1 MLQASAAF
9 LLFTFYVELIFMKI
23 LGHKK
28 SCYPQRLSTALVAF
42 LLLFNAVGC
51 TQKPSTPESDRVQT
65 PIENRENSVKPQR
78 FDGITIKVATFYKI
92 GIGVERR
99 TREFEELT
107 GARVNMFTFP
117 MKDVFASM
125 QQEFAN
131 KTNKYDVV
139 VFSPKWMTDF
149 VKPGYLENL
158 TARVQA
164 DRQLEWDDVAPF
176 FRNFIATYKDQ
187 IYGVPM
193 DGNFHMVYYRT
204 DLFEKAEL
212 ESPRTW
218 DDYLAIAKQFHGQDL
233 NGDGIADYGSCIPK
247 KPKSLNHQFFWS
259 VASPFLQSQGTEEGG
274 FFDPETM
281 KPLVNNQAFALAL
294 DIYKETMKYAPPNE
308 LSLGVDEARAL
319 FLTGRCALTLDWGD
333 MGTLAIDPAIS
344 KVRDKVG
351 ASILPGSKEV
361 LDRTTGKLV
370 ACDKFTCPY
379 AIDGVNHAP
388 YAATAGWVGGI
399 NAAAKGEVKDAGYA
413 LISYISQPAQ
423 SNVDV
428 TIGITGFNPY
438 RISQFTNR
446 EAWLEAGMEEETVT
460 KYLGGISVSLNNPNM
475 VLELRIPENALYQRT
490 LLDNALASFLTGQI
504 TRDETMEQI
513 EREWEKVTNQMGRDS
528 QLESYRDSLGVE

>member
-1 MLQASAAF
+1 MSQKRSMLRWNLSIKIAIDI
-9 LLFTFYVELIFMKI
+9 LMKI

-28 SCYPQRLSTALVAF
+28 NCHQQRLSTALVAF
-42 LLLFNAVGC
+42 LLLFNTVGC
-51 TQKPSTPESDRVQT
+51 SQNKSTLETDPVPT
-65 PIENRENSVKPQR
+65 KIENSVKPQR
-78 FDGITIKVATFYKI
+78 FDGITITVATFYKI

-99 TREFEELT
+99 VREFEQLT
-107 GARVNMFTFP
+107 GAQVNMFTFP

-125 QQEFAN
+125 QQEFVN

-164 DRQLEWDDVAPF
+164 DRQLEWDDIAPF

-187 IYGVPM
+187 VYAVPV
-193 DGNFHMVYYRT
+193 DGNFHMVYYRR
-204 DLFEKAEL
+204 DLFEKAKL

-233 NGDGIADYGSCIPK
+233 NGDGIPDYGSCMMK
-247 KPKSLNHQFFWS
+247 KPKVLNHQIFWS
-259 VASPFLQSQGTEEGG
+259 VASSFLQSQGTQEGG
-274 FFDPETM
+274 YFDPETM
-281 KPLVNNQAFALAL
+281 KPLVNNQGFARAL
-294 DIYKETMKYAPPNE
+294 DIYKETTKYAPPDE

-319 FLTGRCALTLDWGD
+319 FLSGRCALTLDWGD

-344 KVRDKVG
+344 QIPNKVG
-351 ASILPGSKEV
+351 ASISPGSKEV
-361 LDRTTGKLV
+361 LDRQTGKLV
-370 ACDKFTCPY
+370 ACDKFNCPY

-388 YAATAGWVGGI
+388 YGAMGGWAGGI
-399 NAAAKGEVKDAGYA
+399 NATAKPEVKEAGYA
-413 LISYISQPAQ
+413 LISYMSQPAQ

-446 EAWLEAGMEEETVT
+446 EPWLQVGMGEETVN
-460 KYLGGISVSLNNPNM
+460 KYLGGIAVSLKNPNM
-475 VLELRIPENALYQRT
+475 VLDLRIPGNDFYQGEILDAALT
-490 LLDNALASFLTGQI
+490 NFLTGKM
-504 TRDETMEQI
+504 TRDETMKQI
-513 EREWEKVTNQMGRDS
+513 EREWDKITNQMGRDS
-528 QLESYRDSLGVE
+528 QLQSYRDTLGIQ

>member
-1 MLQASAAF
+1 
-9 LLFTFYVELIFMKI
+9 MKI
-23 LGHKK
+23 LGNKK
-28 SCYPQRLSTALVAF
+28 SCDRQRLSTALVAF
-42 LLLFNAVGC
+42 LVLFNAVGC
-51 TQKPSTPESDRVQT
+51 TQKQSTPESDRFQT
-65 PIENRENSVKPQR
+65 PIENIDSVKPQR
-78 FDGITIKVATFYKI
+78 FDGITITVVTNNLSI
-92 GIGVERR
+92 GVGVERR
-99 TREFEELT
+99 AREFEQLT
-107 GARVNMFTFP
+107 GARVNMVKLP
-117 MKDVFASM
+117 IKDVFPSM
-125 QQEFAN
+125 QGEFAN

-158 TARVQA
+158 TARVKA
-164 DRQLEWDDVAPF
+164 DSQLEWDDVAPF
-176 FRNFIATYKDQ
+176 FRNFTATYKEQ
-187 IYGVPM
+187 IYAVPV
-193 DGNFHMVYYRT
+193 DGDFHMVYYRT
-204 DLFEKAEL
+204 DLLRKAEL
-212 ESPRTW
+212 DSPRTW

-294 DIYKETMKYAPPNE
+294 DIYKETTKYGPPEE
-308 LSLGVDEARAL
+308 LSLHLEGARAL
-319 FLTGRCALTLDWGD
+319 FLSGRCALTLDWGD
-333 MGTLAIDPAIS
+333 IGTLAIDPAIS

-361 LDRTTGKLV
+361 LDRQTGQLV

-388 YAATAGWVGGI
+388 YGSMGGWVGGI
-399 NAAAKGEVKDAGYA
+399 NAAAKAEVKDAAYA

-446 EAWLEAGMEEETVT
+446 EAWLEVGMGEETVN
-460 KYLGGISVSLNNPNM
+460 KYLGGIAVSLKNPNM
-475 VLELRIPENALYQRT
+475 VLDLRIPANDLYQAEI
-490 LLDNALASFLTGQI
+490 LDNALASFMTGKM

-513 EREWEKVTNQMGRDS
+513 EGEWEKVTNQMGRNS
-528 QLESYRDSLGVE
+528 QLQAYRDSLGIE

>member
-1 MLQASAAF
+1 
-9 LLFTFYVELIFMKI
+9 MKI

-28 SCYPQRLSTALVAF
+28 YPDQQRLSTALVAF

-51 TQKPSTPESDRVQT
+51 SQNKSTPGTDLVQT
-65 PIENRENSVKPQR
+65 PIENIDAVKPQR
-78 FDGITIKVATFYKI
+78 FDGITITVATYEKPH
-92 GIGVERR
+92 GVGVERR
-99 TREFEELT
+99 AREFEKLT
-107 GARVNMFTFP
+107 GAQVNMVKFPLQDTFP
-117 MKDVFASM
+117 SIQRDFV
-125 QQEFAN
+125 N

-139 VFSPKWMTDF
+139 VFSAKWMTDF
-149 VKPGYLENL
+149 AKPGYLENL

-164 DRQLEWDDVAPF
+164 DSQLEWDDIAPF
-176 FRNFIATYKDQ
+176 FRNFIATYREQ
-187 IYGVPM
+187 IYGVLV
-193 DGNFHMVYYRT
+193 DGDFHMVYYRT

-233 NGDGIADYGSCIPK
+233 NGDGIPDYGSCIPK
-247 KPKSLNHQFFWS
+247 KPKNVNDQFFWS

-274 FFDPETM
+274 FFDAETM
-281 KPLVNNQAFALAL
+281 KPLVNNQAFARAL
-294 DIYKETMKYAPPNE
+294 DIYKETTKYAPPEE
-308 LSLGVDEARAL
+308 LSLDLQGARAL
-319 FLTGRCALTLDWGD
+319 FLSGRCALTLDWGD
-333 MGTLAIDPAIS
+333 TGTLAIDPAIS
-344 KVRDKVG
+344 QIPDQVG

-361 LDRTTGKLV
+361 LDRNTGKLV

-388 YAATAGWVGGI
+388 YGAMGGWVGSI
-399 NAAAKGEVKDAGYA
+399 NAAAKPEVKDAAYA

-446 EAWLEAGMEEETVT
+446 EAWLEAGIGEEAAS
-460 KYLGGISVSLNNPNM
+460 KYLGGISVSLRNPNM
-475 VLELRIPENALYQRT
+475 VLDLRIPENALYQREI
-490 LLDNALASFLTGQI
+490 LDTALASFLTGKI

-513 EREWEKVTNQMGRDS
+513 EREWEEITNKMGRDS
-528 QLESYRDSLGVE
+528 QLQDYRDSLGVE